1 MISSNFKL
9 IFFLWVFQDLLLKIP
24 GVNSKNIKAIMT
36 KVPNLYELCQ
46 MSENQLTE
54 IIENSKNAKLIYE
67 FMNKTVK
74 QDVNLFDKELDF
86 EDINQFLEA
95 DNKSKGIEVAEV
107 TSGKSKTSKKTIVKQ
122 TTKKA
127 PAKKK
132 SKS

>member
-1 MISSNFKL
+1 
-9 IFFLWVFQDLLLKIP
+9 
-24 GVNSKNIKAIMT
+24 
-36 KVPNLYELCQ
+36 

-107 TSGKSKTSKKTIVKQ
+107 TSGKSKISKKTIVKQ

>member
-1 MISSNFKL
+1 VISSNFKL

>member
-1 MISSNFKL
+1 
-9 IFFLWVFQDLLLKIP
+9 
-24 GVNSKNIKAIMT
+24 MT